1 MSGLRNAQYAITVNA
16 RNPNKAEPAARPS
29 RPSVTLTAFVV
40 AHTITEVQMTHRT
53 GDNCHPGKS
62 NRVNDKVSVYANVD
76 NIFNQLAPPFG
87 SPSIYD
93 TIGRRY
99 RAGVRLNF

>member
-1 MSGLRNAQYAITVNA
+1 PNCPVTTLQNATTNFNFIPGQTYVDFGAI
-16 RNPNKAEPAARPS
+16 
-29 RPSVTLTAFVV
+29 F
-40 AHTITEVQMTHRT
+40 
-53 GDNCHPGKS
+53 
-62 NRVNDKVSVYANVD
+62 RVNDKVSVYSNVD